1 MAVLSQRLKE
11 ERMKTG
17 LTQKQVAEQLNITR
31 AAYTQYETDKCS
43 PSLDILIKLADLY
56 KCSIDYL
63 VGRYN

>member
-11 ERMKTG
+11 ERMKIG